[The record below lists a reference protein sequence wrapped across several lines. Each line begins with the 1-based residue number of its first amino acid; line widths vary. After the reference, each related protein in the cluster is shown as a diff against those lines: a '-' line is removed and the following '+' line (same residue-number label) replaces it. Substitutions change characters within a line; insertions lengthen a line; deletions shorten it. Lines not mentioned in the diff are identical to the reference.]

1 MSERYV
7 EATTLPEGS
16 LSSEYKQDRDVV
28 INPTPSNV
36 PSTAPPPAPDGGFKA
51 WSQVAVAH
59 LVIFNCWVSISQ
71 ILREKNTA
79 RSSHTRPQGY
89 ISSFGLFQ
97 SYYTAT
103 FDVAPSAISWIGS
116 VQILLIYLVG
126 TFSGRALDAGHF
138 RAVTAAGFALQV
150 AGVFA
155 TSVSTRYWHLFL
167 AQGVCKGLGDGLVFC
182 PAVALV
188 ATYFAARRSLAIG
201 VMATGGAT
209 GGVAFPLVARQLLT
223 RVGFGWTV
231 RVMGFVVLF
240 NACVFCAVARVR
252 VRSAAKN
259 IKRPLVEWAAFAEPA
274 YSLFCAGMFLN
285 LWAVF
290 FAYFYVG
297 SYARDVLRA
306 SDATALT
313 LLLVMNAVGVPA
325 RLGCGWVADRLGP
338 VNTLVPAVFCAG
350 VLFFCWIAVGSLGG
364 LYAFCVVYGFFGGGI
379 QSLFPAA
386 CASLTTD
393 MEKMGVRTGMCFSV
407 VSFACL
413 TGPPIAGA
421 LIQRRDGGYLYAQLF
436 SGAAMMAG
444 TLTLMAAKA
453 SRNGWD
459 WKKRM

>member
-1 MSERYV
+1 MFPQPPRRLLRPTAASKHGHKSQSRTWSSSI
-7 EATTLPEGS
+7 AGS
-16 LSSEYKQDRDVV
+16 
-28 INPTPSNV
+28 
-36 PSTAPPPAPDGGFKA
+36 
-51 WSQVAVAH
+51 H
-59 LVIFNCWVSISQ
+59 
-71 ILREKNTA
+71 A
-79 RSSHTRPQGY
+79 RSQGY

-138 RAVTAAGFALQV
+138 RAVTGAGFALQV
-150 AGVFA
+150 AGAFA
-155 TSVSTRYWHLFL
+155 TAASTRYWHLFL

-201 VMATGGAT
+201 VMAAGGAT
-209 GGVAFPLVARQLLT
+209 GGVAFPLVARQLLP
-223 RVGFGWTV
+223 RLGFGWTV
-231 RVMGFVVLF
+231 RVMAFVVLF

-252 VRSAAKN
+252 VLNRKEGDRRRRR
-259 IKRPLVEWAAFAEPA
+259 RPFVEWAAFAEPA
-274 YSLFCAGMFLN
+274 YSLFCAAMFLN

-297 SYARDVLRA
+297 SYARDVLGA

-325 RLGCGWVADRLGP
+325 RLGCGAVADRLGP

-407 VSFACL
+407 VSLACL

-436 SGAAMMAG
+436 AGAALMGG

-453 SRNGWD
+453 ARNGWD